1 MKFVFFSAW
10 EAILLMD
17 TFDMESD
24 FKTNRYN
31 PNRSTLKR
39 ICEQLSIEMPPEPKS
54 DDGFSWGCII
64 PIVIGIII
72 FLIYIIS
79 E

>member
-1 MKFVFFSAW
+1 
-10 EAILLMD
+10 MD